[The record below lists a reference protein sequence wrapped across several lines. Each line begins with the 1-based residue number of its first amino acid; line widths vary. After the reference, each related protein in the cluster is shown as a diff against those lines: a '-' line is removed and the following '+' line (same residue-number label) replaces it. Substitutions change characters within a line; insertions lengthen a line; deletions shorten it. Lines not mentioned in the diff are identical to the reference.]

1 MSVLSGKATLVAPLP
16 DGDIEAEVTTPVF
29 YDERNE
35 RRDGGGA

>member
-1 MSVLSGKATLVAPLP
+1 VAPLP
-16 DGDIEAEVTTPVF
+16 DGDIEAEVTSPVF